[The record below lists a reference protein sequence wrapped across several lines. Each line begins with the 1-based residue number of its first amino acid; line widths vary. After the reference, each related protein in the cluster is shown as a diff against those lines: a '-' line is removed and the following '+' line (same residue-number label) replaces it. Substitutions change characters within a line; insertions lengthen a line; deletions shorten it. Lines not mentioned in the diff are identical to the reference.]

1 MYKTQFSTDY
11 EDATLPEGYMR
22 NASGQEV
29 RVDWC
34 CRNAADGYDCMCK
47 ELGE

>member
-11 EDATLPEGYMR
+11 EDETLPEGYMR
-22 NASGQEV
+22 NASGQKV

-34 CRNAADGYDCMCK
+34 CRNAVDGYDCIC
-47 ELGE
+47 GEWE